1 MWREG
6 LAKLLREEIEAL
18 LALLSNTAGLYDMV
32 KEPLSKVRGDSV
44 SDTAQ
49 GRAWFFLPLMVCE
62 AICGR
67 YEHALPAA
75 AGLALLKAAAE
86 VFDDIEDADSTES
99 LSSRY
104 GPAQAINAGSA
115 LLILAERAFTR
126 LNDRGVDSHIVVRV
140 IDVVNSY
147 YTTACAGQHLDLSLI
162 PAEAVSEDVYLKVI
176 AMKSASAV
184 ACACYTGALLAKA
197 NQELI
202 DLFTMFGHNLGMA
215 SQIANDIK
223 GVTQLTDIVKR
234 KITLPAIYALAQTDG
249 ETHSLLDTVFCKRAS
264 EFAPVP
270 AQIRELLFRSG
281 AIQYA
286 TIKMEL
292 YQQQALD
299 NLIEA
304 ERDGVKVDQLK
315 PLLE

>member
-1 MWREG
+1 MWRKR
-6 LAKLLREEIEAL
+6 LDTLLQDEIES
-18 LALLSNTAGLYDMV
+18 LLSLVSDTPGLHNIV
-32 KEPLSKVRGDSV
+32 KEPVSKIRRDLV
-44 SDTAQ
+44 SKTAYE
-49 GRAWFFLPLMVCE
+49 RTWCFLPLIVCE

-67 YEHALPAA
+67 FEQALPAS
-75 AGLALLKAAAE
+75 AGLALLKEAAE

-104 GPAQAINAGSA
+104 GPALAINAGSA

-126 LNDRGVDSHIVVRV
+126 LNSRGVDSHIVVRV

-147 YTTACAGQHLDLSLI
+147 YTTACAGQHLDLSLT

-184 ACACYTGALLAKA
+184 ACACYTGALLANA

-202 DLFTMFGHNLGMA
+202 DLFAMFGHNLGMA

-264 EFAPVP
+264 EFAPAP
-270 AQIRELLFRSG
+270 AQIRELLFRTG

-292 YQQQALD
+292 YKQQAIDTFVEL
-299 NLIEA
+299 
-304 ERDGVKVDQLK
+304 ERAGAKVEQLK
-315 PLLE
+315 QFLE